1 MLNRNTLLTGF
12 LIGSILPATAWVVFN
27 VLYKNWVILHK
38 PAIPYLVTLGIN
50 LFIVRL
56 CYKKDADETGKGVM
70 MATFIGMILMVIFK
84 IQLS

>member
-12 LIGSILPATAWVVFN
+12 LIGSILPAIAWVVFN
-27 VLYKNWVILHK
+27 VLYKNWVIFHK
-38 PAIPYLVTLGIN
+38 PAIPYLVALGIN
-50 LFIVRL
+50 LFIVKH

-70 MATFIGMILMVIFK
+70 MATFICMILMVIFK